1 MEAKRAK
8 YANEFEG
15 VDEGSAKSAI
25 NNFIESLESVDYG
38 SSGCFPMST
47 NAKYDTTFN
56 TGIDYL
62 KNTDIQSMIDLCN
75 NCITQI
81 IEQITLY
88 KEKYQAYEQEYAKY
102 ELAYE
107 SYVKQYNAAMESR
120 EKNNKNK
127 NNSALF
133 PILQIPQAPAQGTL
147 AEKEAELIELAKKIK
162 SVTF

>member
-88 KEKYQAYEQEYAKY
+88 KEKYQAYERYYTVY

-107 SYVKQYNAAMESR
+107 KYVKLYQAAMNTRKAIEDNPNQ
-120 EKNNKNK
+120 KNLV
-127 NNSALF
+127 AL
-133 PILQIPQAPAQGTL
+133 PIPKAPAQDTL

>member
-88 KEKYQAYEQEYAKY
+88 KEKYQAYERDYTVY

-107 SYVKQYNAAMESR
+107 KYVKLYQAAMNTRKAKEDNPNQ
-120 EKNNKNK
+120 KNLV
-127 NNSALF
+127 AL
-133 PILQIPQAPAQGTL
+133 PIPKAPAQDTL